1 MTVLRDYAAATSQPT
16 LGDPDGPGRFDE
28 VVGPDGSLRP
38 AWKGL
43 AELAVSLTPADM
55 YRVDSDIARFLADDG
70 VTYARPG
77 DRQGPWRLDPVPLV
91 IDAPTWTPLEKGL
104 AQRAEL
110 FNALLVDL
118 YGEQRLLAEGVVP
131 PAVVLGH
138 GGFTRAVA
146 RRSLGEEPIDPRP
159 LVFSATDLARDAA
172 GDWRVIGDRAQ
183 APSGLGYAMENR
195 RVISRVVPELY
206 RQAGLHRMEPYFWA
220 LRSAL
225 IQSANGDLAD
235 PRVVVLS
242 PGTHS
247 ETAYDQAFVAS
258 TLGFPLVQGSDL
270 LVRDGWVYLRQ
281 GRGRMERVDVILRRV
296 YAAWSDPLELRG
308 ESQLG
313 VAGLVEAVR
322 RGRVRVVNGLGS
334 GVLENPGLAP
344 YLPAACETLLGEPLL
359 LQGLATHWCGEPDGL
374 RAVLDSLEN
383 PARPLHLRP
392 IDGPS
397 TDLERLPTARVVERI
412 LDEPHRY
419 VGQERL
425 PFSQV
430 PTWRSGAARPRP
442 VTLRTFTLRY
452 GGSYRPL
459 VGGLANVYDDGGF
472 RSSASKDVWVLKAD
486 PADADQGLAEVMSMT
501 AARAVAVTV
510 PRVLEDLFWVG
521 RYAERAEDMLR
532 LLIVTHT
539 ISEDFRTR
547 PGTVGGA
554 SLSVLLGTIGRLAGR
569 QLDDLDAEFR
579 SLLTDADRVGSVAHS
594 IENLRTALTDVR
606 DQLSADTWRAFGVVE
621 RAHEALA
628 ENPHSHQ
635 VADTAG
641 RILTGVLSL
650 QGVFASM
657 MRDDGWHMIGAG
669 RALERSL
676 QLVHLLRSTTT
687 VRRGIDVD
695 RTVLNA
701 VLESAESAVTHRR
714 RYRGYVRP
722 AGVLEL
728 LVVDPDNPR
737 SLAFSLAEVRD
748 HVAALPAST
757 GSTRPERLVENLLAE
772 VEDQSVAELVAIG
785 GVNRPNLESFLD
797 DTLDRLGRLGES
809 VEELHLRSGPPP
821 RSFGALAI
829 VDSLPAEPATGTIP
843 AITEPLA
850 DDVPSTGEGA

>member
-1 MTVLRDYAAATSQPT
+1 MTVLRDYAAATSQPA
-16 LGDPDGPGRFDE
+16 LGDPDGQGRFDE

-55 YRVDSDIARFLADDG
+55 VRVDGDIARFLADDG
-70 VTYARPG
+70 VSYARPG
-77 DRQGPWRLDPVPLV
+77 ERPGPWRLDPVPLV
-91 IDAPTWTPLEKGL
+91 IDAPTWSPLEKGL

-118 YGEQRLLAEGVVP
+118 YGEQRLLSEGVVP

-138 GGFTRAVA
+138 AGFTRVVA
-146 RRSLGEEPIDPRP
+146 RRTLDGEPIDPRP
-159 LVFSATDLARDAA
+159 LVFSAVDLGRDAT
-172 GDWRVIGDRAQ
+172 GRWRVVGDRTQ

-206 RQAGLHRMEPYFWA
+206 RQAHLHRVEPYFWA

-247 ETAYDQAFVAS
+247 ETAYDQAFIAA

-270 LVRDGWVYLRQ
+270 VVRDGWVYLRQ
-281 GRGRMERVDVILRRV
+281 GVGRLERVDVILRRV
-296 YAAWSDPLELRG
+296 DAAWSDPLELRG

-322 RGRVRVVNGLGS
+322 RGRVRVVNGLGA
-334 GVLENPGLAP
+334 GVLENPGLLP
-344 YLPAACETLLGEPLL
+344 YLPAACQALLGEPLL
-359 LQGLATHWCGEPDGL
+359 LADVTTHWCGDPEGL
-374 RAVLDSLEN
+374 RRVLDSLED
-383 PARPLHLRP
+383 PARPLVVRP
-392 IDGPS
+392 IDGAA
-397 TDLERLPTARVVERI
+397 TDLERRPTAEVVARI

-425 PFSQV
+425 PYSQV
-430 PTWRSGAARPRP
+430 PTWRGGAARPRP

-452 GGSYRPL
+452 GGAYRPL
-459 VGGLANVYDDGGF
+459 VGGLARVYDDGGI
-472 RSSASKDVWVLKAD
+472 RSSASKDVWVLKGD
-486 PADADQGLAEVMSMT
+486 PSDPDQGLAEVLPMT
-501 AARAVAVTV
+501 AARAVPVSV

-521 RYAERAEDMLR
+521 RYAERAEDLLR

-539 ISEDFRTR
+539 IAEDFRSR
-547 PGTVGGA
+547 PGSVGGT
-554 SLSVLLGTIGRLAGR
+554 SLEVLLGALARLAGR
-569 QLDDLDAEFR
+569 QHDDLDAEFR
-579 SLLTDADRVGSVAHS
+579 SLLTDADRVGSVAHAV
-594 IENLRTALTDVR
+594 EALRTGLTDTR
-606 DQLSADTWRAFGVVE
+606 DQLSADTWRAFGAVE
-621 RAHEALA
+621 RAHEALHA
-628 ENPHSHQ
+628 NPHSHQ

-669 RALERSL
+669 RSLERCL
-676 QLVHLLRSTTT
+676 QLVLLAGSTTT

-728 LVVDPDNPR
+728 LVLDTDNPR
-737 SLAFSLAEVRD
+737 SLAFNLREVRD
-748 HVAALPAST
+748 HLAALPAST
-757 GSTRPERLVENLLAE
+757 GSTRPERLVEGLLAD
-772 VEDQSVAELVAIG
+772 VLARDVAELVAIG
-785 GVNRPNLESFLD
+785 GVRRPNLESFLD
-797 DTLDRLGRLGES
+797 EVGERLARVGDA
-809 VEELHLRSGPPP
+809 VEELHLRTGPPP
-821 RSFGALAI
+821 RSLGTLAI
-829 VDSLPAEPATGTIP
+829 VDSLPGEPPP
-843 AITEPLA
+843 AQA
-850 DDVPSTGEGA
+850 GR